1 MTIIRDKASVRI
13 RLLTFLRE
21 TFGHPLV
28 PVFAAIMAVVTLTI
42 FGVMIESQR
51 HIIEH
56 EAVKIAEVVA
66 RQALASRSVY
76 TSQVADKLAHDG
88 FGPDIDSSKKR
99 GHVPLPAQFLKL
111 VGHAASLNS
120 ADLYR
125 YHPLSKWNLELTQG
139 LNDDFQRW
147 AWGQLE
153 LQDYPE
159 PTAPIDWKPV
169 WRFETVAGQ
178 RTLRY
183 MRADSASSMSCV
195 NCHNQYEAR
204 VDMATLRREAGVT
217 PGKRW
222 KQHQLLGAI
231 EVDIPVNRI
240 EEIAAGQTQQT
251 LVLVIAISLMGLI
264 IAAWYS
270 FHDSRRKQALAGE
283 FKRQA
288 RVDAL
293 TGLANRMYFQDQA
306 RDTLLRAARD
316 RQTVGLLFVDLDRFK
331 RINDSLGHEFGDVV
345 LKKVAQ
351 RLTQALRDVD
361 VVARHSGDEFTVLL
375 HGHVELE
382 DLTRVARKLLRAIGQ
397 PFPHNGHELYLTASI
412 GISRYP
418 QDGLDVETLLKS
430 ADIAMYRA
438 KEQGRDQVEFFSAEM
453 DARAHE
459 TLSISNSLRQAIER
473 DQLMLYYQP
482 RMDVKSLRIIGIEAT
497 LRWNHPQLGLL
508 EPLRFIQL
516 AEDTGMIADI
526 GRWVLDKACTQ
537 LRQWDD
543 SGIPPVRMAVNFS
556 TRQFQAT
563 NLVDMVSVYLEKNK
577 LPPHRLELEITESVL
592 MQQPQAAERVL
603 ARLHEMGVKVSI
615 DDFGTGY
622 SSLSYLKL
630 FPIDYLK
637 IDKSFIDGLPND
649 GNDRVITDM
658 ILSLARKLNV
668 KVVAEGVETVEQY
681 KFLVTH
687 GCDELQGFLFARS
700 LPAAEVEPLL
710 RRGRVSLP
718 RKPRQKKRR

>member
-1 MTIIRDKASVRI
+1 VRI
-13 RLLTFLRE
+13 RIFTFLRE

-28 PVFAAIMAVVTLTI
+28 PVFALIMAVVTLTT

-51 HIIEH
+51 RIIEH

-76 TSQVADKLAHDG
+76 TAQVADKLARDG
-88 FGPDIDSSKKR
+88 FGPDLDSIRKR

-147 AWGQLE
+147 AWYQLE
-153 LQDYPE
+153 LQDQDE
-159 PTAPIDWKPV
+159 PKGPIDWKPV

-183 MRADSASSMSCV
+183 MRADPASSLSCV
-195 NCHNQYEAR
+195 NCHNQYESRA
-204 VDMATLRREAGVT
+204 DMAALRKDAGVE

-251 LVLVIAISLMGLI
+251 LWLVIAISLMGLS

-283 FKRQA
+283 FERQA

-293 TGLANRMYFQDQA
+293 TGLANRLSFQDQA
-306 RDTLLRAARD
+306 RDALLRAARD
-316 RQTVGLLFVDLDRFK
+316 HQTVGMLFVDIDRFK

-345 LKKVAQ
+345 LKKVAH
-351 RLTQALRDVD
+351 RLTYALRDVD
-361 VVARHSGDEFTVLL
+361 VVARHSGDEFTILL
-375 HGHVELE
+375 HGHVELD
-382 DLTRVARKLLRAIGQ
+382 DLTRIARKLLRAIGQ

-418 QDGLDVETLLKS
+418 QDGTDVETLLKS

-438 KEQGRDQVEFFSAEM
+438 KEQGRDRVEFFSAEM

-473 DQLMLYYQP
+473 DQLLLYYQP
-482 RMDVKSLRIIGIEAT
+482 RMDVTSRRITGVEAT
-497 LRWNHPQLGLL
+497 LRWNHPTLGLL

-516 AEDTGMIADI
+516 AEDTGMIAEI
-526 GRWVLDKACTQ
+526 GRWVVDNACAQ
-537 LRQWDD
+537 LRRWDD
-543 SGIPPVRMAVNFS
+543 MGIPPVRMAVNFS
-556 TRQFQAT
+556 TRQFQAS
-563 NLVDMVSVYLEKNK
+563 NVVDMVGVYLDKSG
-577 LPPHRLELEITESVL
+577 LSADRLEIEITESVL
-592 MQQPQAAERVL
+592 MHQPQTAERVL
-603 ARLHEMGVKVSI
+603 ARLHELGVKISI

-637 IDKSFIDGLPND
+637 IDKSFIDGLPDD

-668 KVVAEGVETVEQY
+668 KVVAEGVETSAQY
-681 KFLVTH
+681 KFLAAH

-700 LPAAEVEPLL
+700 MPADDIEPLL
-710 RRGRVSLP
+710 RRGRMGLP
-718 RKPRQKKRR
+718 RKRRPKSGK